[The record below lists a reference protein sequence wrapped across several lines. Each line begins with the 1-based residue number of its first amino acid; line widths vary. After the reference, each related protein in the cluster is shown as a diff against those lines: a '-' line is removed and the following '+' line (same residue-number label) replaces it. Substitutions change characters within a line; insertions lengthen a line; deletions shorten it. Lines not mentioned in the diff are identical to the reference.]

1 MVHMNRALGLR
12 SGIVIGVPIP
22 ERYAMDATEMNAVI
36 AQALGDA
43 ERKGIYG
50 KEVTPFI
57 LSAVSQLTRGKSL
70 ESSKIIRCGTIACI
84 RWVYA
89 KLFVLVFLLSDMALI
104 KNNARVAAEI
114 AVELARIENGSS
126 TPANHS
132 NNAKVDANSV
142 GAPVS

>member
-70 ESSKIIRCGTIACI
+70 ESSKIIPCGTI

-126 TPANHS
+126 TPAKQT
-132 NNAKVDANSV
+132 NNAKVDTTNGV